1 MYQTL
6 FKIGPFPIR
15 SWGVM
20 LAIAFVVG
28 IIMAQ
33 KRAKRYDIGPSF
45 ILDLSIIILISSIVG
60 ARLAYVIDHLDF
72 YLHSP
77 SKIFGEWEGGLIF
90 CGGLVFYGGLLLAIP
105 VSIYYARKRKVNV
118 HKLMDVLAPSLA
130 IGLFFARIGCFL
142 NGCCFGKPTNLPIGV
157 IFPGDSPAGWLFNVP
172 IHPTQLYS
180 SFAGLVMFLILRQL
194 ERVKKFDSELFWYF
208 LGMYGS
214 WRFFVDFLRYY
225 EQSEYVVFN
234 LTFNQLISLLIL
246 TFSIWRIWYG
256 RKKAVPSHT

>member
-1 MYQTL
+1 MYPTL

-33 KRAKRYDIGPSF
+33 RRAKRYGIEPGF
-45 ILDLSIIILISSIVG
+45 ILDLSIIILVSSIVG

-72 YLHSP
+72 YLHNP

-90 CGGLVFYGGLLLAIP
+90 CGGLILYGGILLAIP

-118 HKLMDVLAPSLA
+118 PKLMDVLAPSLA

-157 IFPGDSPAGWLFNVP
+157 TCPEGSPAGWIFNVP

-180 SFAGLVMFLILRQL
+180 AVAGLAMFFTLMRI
-194 ERVKKFDSELFWYF
+194 EKVKKFDGALFWYF

-225 EQSEYVVFN
+225 EPSEYVVLN
-234 LTFNQLISLLIL
+234 LTFNQIISLLIL
-246 TFSIWRIWYG
+246 IFSVWRIWYG
-256 RKKAVPSHT
+256 RKVVSSRT